1 MKITFFTLSKKQRKV
16 DKFPAANSWEGIV
29 GNLGNNRTRK
39 NMGTG
44 FAKKKKQAKHLQAQM
59 AMMQQSLASKM
70 ETMEVVGKA
79 GNGLVTITLCGT
91 GEMKKISIDPECVD
105 PDDIEGLE
113 ALIKA
118 AHREAF
124 KEVQKIAESS
134 PTPDSLSGFGFPG
147 M

>member
-1 MKITFFTLSKKQRKV
+1 
-16 DKFPAANSWEGIV
+16 
-29 GNLGNNRTRK
+29 
-39 NMGTG
+39 MGTG
-44 FAKKKKQAKHLQAQM
+44 FAKKKKQAKHLQTQM

-70 ETMEVVGKA
+70 EAMEVTGKA

-118 AHREAF
+118 AHKEAF
-124 KEVQKIAESS
+124 KEVQKLAEAS
-134 PTPDSLSGFGFPG
+134 PAPDSLSGFGLPG

>member
-1 MKITFFTLSKKQRKV
+1 
-16 DKFPAANSWEGIV
+16 
-29 GNLGNNRTRK
+29 
-39 NMGTG
+39 MGTG

-70 ETMEVVGKA
+70 EAMEVVGKA
-79 GNGLVTITLCGT
+79 GNGLVTITLAGT

-118 AHREAF
+118 AHKEAF
-124 KEVQKIAESS
+124 KEVQKIAEVS
-134 PTPDSLSGFGFPG
+134 PTPDSLSGFGLPG